1 MNDQN
6 FFFQA
11 LVYLTAAVISVPIA
25 KRLGLGSVLGY
36 LLAGIVI
43 GPFVLGFIGG
53 EGEDVMHF
61 AEFGVVMMLFLIGL
75 ELRPTLLWKMKRS
88 IFGLGGLQVVITAL
102 VIAFIA
108 VLFKQNFNQAFTI
121 GLILA
126 LSSTAI
132 VIQSLSEK
140 GLLKSQ
146 AGQSSF
152 SVLLFQDIAFIPILA
167 LLPLFVSEAGLHN
180 GPGQAGH
187 GAPGHAA
194 SELSGG
200 LQVLIILGLMASI
213 ILVGRFLARYIFRI
227 IARTR
232 LREIFTATALLL
244 VIAIA
249 VAMEQVGLSP
259 ALGAFL
265 AGVVLADN
273 EYRHELESDIE
284 PFKGLLLGLFFIAVG
299 ASINFSLL
307 LEKPAAILGFLGLL
321 LAVKFIVLYIMG
333 RSFKLKSGQEMLF
346 AFALAQGGEFAFVL
360 ISFSQQ
366 NGILSGEVSSLL
378 LIVVALSMAITPL
391 LLLVNDKIIQPYFIK
406 TENQGE
412 DFQIEEKENPVII
425 AGFGR
430 FGVVIGRFLI
440 AHGFKATI
448 LDNNPDNIDVLRKF
462 GFKVYYGDATRPD
475 LLHAAGIEQAKILV
489 LAIDDREKSLKI
501 ADFVRREYPH
511 LVILGRA
518 VDMKHAYE
526 YLKRDIH
533 DFNRDTFDSSL
544 ELGAKALQ
552 YLGFRPYQ
560 AARAARTFKH
570 HDTEVLHEL
579 YQHYE
584 QDEKQYLNEARRFSK
599 ELEELLQTEQNQS
612 IHESDTAWDITSL
625 REEVREMYAGI
636 DKGPKDQDAG

>member
-1 MNDQN
+1 MNEQN

-36 LLAGIVI
+36 LLAGIII

-75 ELRPTLLWKMKRS
+75 ELRPNLLWRMKQS
-88 IFGLGGLQVVITAL
+88 IFGLGGLQVVFTAMI
-102 VIAFIA
+102 IAFVAMI
-108 VLFKQNFNQAFTI
+108 FKQDVNQALTI

-132 VIQSLSEK
+132 VVQSLSEK
-140 GLLKSQ
+140 GQLKSQ

-167 LLPLFVSEAGLHN
+167 LLPLLVSEASSQTGSTGTGHDA
-180 GPGQAGH
+180 AGH
-187 GAPGHAA
+187 AVSGLG
-194 SELSGG
+194 GG
-200 LQVLIILGLMASI
+200 LQVLLILGLMATI
-213 ILVGRFLARYIFRI
+213 ILVGRFLARHIFRI

-307 LEKPAAILGFLGLL
+307 IEKPGIILGFLGIL
-321 LAVKFIVLYIMG
+321 LAVKFSVLFLLG
-333 RSFKLKSGQEMLF
+333 RLFKLKSGQELLF

-366 NGILSGEVSSLL
+366 NGILAGEVSSLL
-378 LIVVALSMAITPL
+378 LIIVALSMALTPL
-391 LLLVNDKIIQPYFIK
+391 FLLINDKIIQPFFSHAENEQEKIEIK
-406 TENQGE
+406 
-412 DFQIEEKENPVII
+412 EKDNPVII

-462 GFKVYYGDATRPD
+462 GFKVYYGDASRPD
-475 LLHAAGIEQAKILV
+475 LLHAAGVERAKILV
-489 LAIDDREKSLKI
+489 LAIDDREKSLRI
-501 ADFVRREYPH
+501 VDFVKREHPH
-511 LVILGRA
+511 LTIIGRA
-518 VDMKHAYE
+518 VDMKHSYE
-526 YLKRDIH
+526 YLKRGIL

-552 YLGFRPYQ
+552 YLGFNRYQ

-579 YQHYE
+579 FKHYE

-612 IHESDTAWDITSL
+612 IHESDTAWDVTTL
-625 REEVREMYAGI
+625 REEVREIYAEI
-636 DKGPKDQDAG
+636 EKNQNDTDAN